1 MFARASDFY
10 PSLIY
15 AGKARGRRYDTHH
28 NAISNGILL
37 NDIQHNDTQRNI

>member
-1 MFARASDFY
+1 MFVNASYFY

-28 NAISNGILL
+28 NAISNGIQL
-37 NDIQHNDTQRNI
+37 NDIQHNGTQRNI